1 MSIADPE
8 PSAAPTASALVECRG
23 VVRTYGEGPTLVR
36 ALDGVDLDVRSGE
49 FVSLAG
55 PSGSGKST
63 LLNMIGALDIPDA
76 GTVVVDGQPLG
87 ELDRAG
93 RADLRLHRLGFVFQS
108 YNLVPV
114 LSARENVEFIMQ
126 LRGVPAAER
135 RERALAILEH
145 LGLAELADRRPGE
158 MSGGQQQRVAVAR
171 AIVMP
176 PRLLL
181 ADEPSANLDS
191 ATTEELLDL
200 LARLNREDGM
210 TIVTATHDP
219 RVMAH
224 ARRRLHLRDGRIERE
239 EQA

>member
-1 MSIADPE
+1 
-8 PSAAPTASALVECRG
+8 
-23 VVRTYGEGPTLVR
+23 
-36 ALDGVDLDVRSGE
+36 
-49 FVSLAG
+49 
-55 PSGSGKST
+55 
-63 LLNMIGALDIPDA
+63 
-76 GTVVVDGQPLG
+76 
-87 ELDRAG
+87 
-93 RADLRLHRLGFVFQS
+93 
-108 YNLVPV
+108 
-114 LSARENVEFIMQ
+114 
-126 LRGVPAAER
+126 
-135 RERALAILEH
+135 
-145 LGLAELADRRPGE
+145 